1 MATQPYCTNAHVLAI
16 CDTDLTPAEI
26 DDLIDECDDLLD
38 LEIDMSS
45 QTVPVARALSRTWV
59 AIRCFLKDPTSEAL
73 GEYRG
78 DRTYALQK
86 LNEEFTMMK
95 KKAKGGI
102 AMQYHSESLPRW

>member
-16 CDTDLTPAEI
+16 CDTDITPAEI

-59 AIRCFLKDPTSEAL
+59 AIRCFLKDPNSEGL

-86 LNEEFTMMK
+86 LNEEFNRMK
-95 KKAKGGI
+95 KRAGGGI
-102 AMQYHSESLPRW
+102 AMQYASERLPRW